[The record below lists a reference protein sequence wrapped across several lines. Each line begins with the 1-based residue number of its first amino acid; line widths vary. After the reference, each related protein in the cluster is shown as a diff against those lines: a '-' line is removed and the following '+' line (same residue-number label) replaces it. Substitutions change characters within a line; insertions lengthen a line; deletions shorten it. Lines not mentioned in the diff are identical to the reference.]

1 MVLFKI
7 LLHTMN
13 KERETFEKEIQLI
26 IETNIWGQVQW
37 TSERNDGI
45 FVGNVQVSVSIAN

>member
-1 MVLFKI
+1 M
-7 LLHTMN
+7 LHTMN